1 MSMLSLIPHA
11 GQKESDV
18 ETKLEVFEKNDI
30 PSNEQT
36 DVVINIPTMNKKT
49 LDAKLELLNSKN
61 FESFK

>member
-1 MSMLSLIPHA
+1 MLSLIPHA